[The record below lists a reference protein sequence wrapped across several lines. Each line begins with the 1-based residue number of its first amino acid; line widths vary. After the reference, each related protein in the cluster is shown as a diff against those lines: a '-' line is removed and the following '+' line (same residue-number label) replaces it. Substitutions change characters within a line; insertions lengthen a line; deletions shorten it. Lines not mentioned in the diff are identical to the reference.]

1 MNAPHDHI
9 SDTLLLQAVLQ
20 ALDEQQLE
28 ELCLYFP
35 AKSALGGALRSRLDA
50 WRGGFA
56 PLKAAGSVQNLRD
69 ELLAVVGSDRNFR
82 NYFWTELTGFLDAK
96 EIKDSELYQAIGMS
110 ASLYNSHKNRWAA
123 DVGTHTWQSYTD
135 RDYVLSMCFA
145 LRLNFLEM
153 KTLLAY
159 GGQPLNPG
167 TNARDYLLVNCVLE
181 GTYDPAYVNNLLED
195 AGLAPLPYHQ
205 TVEQIRSRPKTR
217 GKRHGNDPE

>member
-1 MNAPHDHI
+1 MNSPHNHI
-9 SDTLLLQAVLQ
+9 SDTLLLQAALQ
-20 ALDEQQLE
+20 ALDRQQLE
-28 ELCLYFP
+28 QLCLRFP
-35 AKSALGGALRSRLDA
+35 AGSALGGALRGRLAEWHDS
-50 WRGGFA
+50 FA
-56 PLKAAGSVQNLRD
+56 LPEGGSVQDLRQA
-69 ELLAVVGSDRNFR
+69 LLSVVGSDRNFQH
-82 NYFWTELTGFLDAK
+82 YFWTELTGFLDEK
-96 EIKDSELYQAIGMS
+96 QIKDSELYQAIGMS
-110 ASLYNSHKNRWAA
+110 ASLYNSHKARWAA
-123 DVGTHTWQSYTD
+123 DVGTHTWLSYTD

-205 TVEQIRSRPKTR
+205 TVEQIRSRPKTK